1 MDNTA
6 DAVYAAQRASRGES
20 GRIRLGFV
28 TVAALDVIPSAT
40 AQFRSAY
47 PDVEVLLQ
55 DVQSDEGLEAVRT
68 GQLDLCLLHPP
79 RIVDP
84 ALNIETIWLE
94 PLVAVLPPKHPLAD
108 KQRISLQRLKSE
120 PWVIVHREN
129 ASRLHDETIA
139 ACAAA
144 GFEPRV
150 ARRTKQLATTISM
163 VASGIGVA
171 LLQIT
176 SARLAFGGAVYRPL
190 RPPGSSIPV
199 AF

>member
-1 MDNTA
+1 
-6 DAVYAAQRASRGES
+6 
-20 GRIRLGFV
+20 
-28 TVAALDVIPSAT
+28 
-40 AQFRSAY
+40 
-47 PDVEVLLQ
+47 
-55 DVQSDEGLEAVRT
+55 
-68 GQLDLCLLHPP
+68 LHPP

-120 PWVIVHREN
+120 PWIIVHREH

-150 ARRTKQLATTISM
+150 ARRTRQLATTISM

-176 SARLAFGGAVYRPL
+176 SAQLTFGGAVYREL
-190 RPPGSSIPV
+190 RSPRTSIPL
-199 AF
+199 AFAWRRDQTAPVLAHFMAIVRHSASRRKVGS